1 MLVFRWDWVFKRC
14 FIFVM
19 INFQCRRNAQWKRS
33 PLKNIMD
40 LTAVKFSLI
49 YTWHW
54 GLFHYNSPSITD
66 FSYTYM
72 IFDSFQMNSHL
83 FFLCVWCIYIR
94 IFVDFGLRVWVP
106 YIYLFYFIR
115 SNNIYSLGIFRSPAS
130 LRWPWRPMSLL
141 FHLCSYVS
149 KLWWKFIN
157 TKQFFFRKHSSG
169 SIQLSNFLMCCYA
182 DWHSIKMN
190 C

>member
-1 MLVFRWDWVFKRC
+1 
-14 FIFVM
+14 
-19 INFQCRRNAQWKRS
+19 
-33 PLKNIMD
+33 MD
-40 LTAVKFSLI
+40 LTAVKSSLI

-72 IFDSFQMNSHL
+72 IFDSFQMNSHV

-115 SNNIYSLGIFRSPAS
+115 STTYTVRVFLGHLHHSGGREGPWASCFFYAHMFPNCDGNLLTLNNFFFANIALVQYSYLISWCVAMLIDIPLKWIVNLICKRLHYNQVYLPCPVMLISS
-130 LRWPWRPMSLL
+130 LELIL
-141 FHLCSYVS
+141 FH
-149 KLWWKFIN
+149 I
-157 TKQFFFRKHSSG
+157 
-169 SIQLSNFLMCCYA
+169 
-182 DWHSIKMN
+182 
-190 C
+190 